1 MGAAGAPGPVG
12 PPGPPGPDATSDFR
26 VQAGIPQCYLPEQG
40 LWVDL
45 CVEPEVWRGGIIR
58 STFPNESGPAETP
71 SNFPLGEQFFGVSF
85 EHFWGYDPN
94 EPPWRG
100 LPACILNWMGTPEGP
115 GTVTDYIQALFFEKP
130 DGTFL
135 EVRRDSS
142 WTFVADGIHTNMVG
156 LSCQITSSLLMHSSG
171 AAMKNNGFWTG
182 AVIPMW
188 CSTRCRSY
196 QGLASH
202 LQDPSLGNS

>member
-156 LSCQITSSLLMHSSG
+156 LRLPDHFIPADAFIWSSNEEQWVLDWSRYTDVVQYSLSQLPGLGQPSPG
-171 AAMKNNGFWTG
+171 P
-182 AVIPMW
+182 IP
-188 CSTRCRSY
+188 R
-196 QGLASH
+196 Q
-202 LQDPSLGNS
+202 